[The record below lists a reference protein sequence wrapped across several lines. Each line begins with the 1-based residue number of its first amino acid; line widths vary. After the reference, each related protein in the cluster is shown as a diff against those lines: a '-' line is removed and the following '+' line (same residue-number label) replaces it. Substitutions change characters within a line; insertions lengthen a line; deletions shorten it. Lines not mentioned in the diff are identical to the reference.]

1 MRFLFFLF
9 GVGVGVGD
17 SYNFLLNHLLF
28 NHLLLNH
35 LLLHNLI
42 LLLMLIT
49 LHNIINLFHHNL
61 LNLIHIAH
69 INLLHISNI
78 SNLIIISAYIKTP
91 IAILVQNLI
100 NKLQNFKRFLQKMLK
115 RKALQLPVMSQA

>member
-28 NHLLLNH
+28 NHLLFNH

-42 LLLMLIT
+42 P

-91 IAILVQNLI
+91 ITILVQNLI

-115 RKALQLPVMSQA
+115 RKALQLPVMSQTK